1 MSKIRFIFLS
11 VFIAFSVF
19 TVVSEE
25 VSELQYSLELEE
37 LIDDEDIGFSSS
49 EHEVENE
56 VGYIKNSRRT
66 SSNSNESVP
75 QKAFCQFFQCQLLT
89 LREKNKSVYN
99 SKICLYQSEEISFLH
114 RFQLF

>member
-11 VFIAFSVF
+11 VFVAFSVLAVNSGEVYELQHSLEEF
-19 TVVSEE
+19 IETEE
-25 VSELQYSLELEE
+25 VNFYP
-37 LIDDEDIGFSSS
+37 S

-66 SSNSNESVP
+66 SSNSSESVP
-75 QKAFCQFFQCQLLT
+75 QKAFYQFFQYQLLK
-89 LREKNKSVYN
+89 LDEKHKSVYN
-99 SKICLYQSEEISFLH
+99 SQIGLYQSEEISFLH

>member
-11 VFIAFSVF
+11 IFITFSVF
-19 TVVSEE
+19 AVNSGEGFE
-25 VSELQYSLELEE
+25 FQYSLEEFIDVEE
-37 LIDDEDIGFSSS
+37 VSFYPS

-66 SSNSNESVP
+66 SSNSNESVAE
-75 QKAFCQFFQCQLLT
+75 KAFYQFFQYQLLK
-89 LREKNKSVYN
+89 LKEKNKSVYN
-99 SKICLYQSEEISFLH
+99 SQICLYQSEEISFLH

>member
-11 VFIAFSVF
+11 VFIAFSF
-19 TVVSEE
+19 LLINSEE
-25 VSELQYSLELEE
+25 VYNSQYSLEEFVDVEE
-37 LIDDEDIGFSSS
+37 VSFYPS

-66 SSNSNESVP
+66 SSNSNDSVT
-75 QKAFCQFFQCQLLT
+75 QKAFYQFFQYQLLK
-89 LREKNKSVYN
+89 LKEKNKSVYN
-99 SKICLYQSEEISFLH
+99 SQICLYQSEEISFLH